1 MIKLI
6 QLELLK
12 IIKRP
17 RTYIGFI
24 AIFIIVGALQSAMYF
39 EGESLIAI
47 GIQNL
52 RDDFRLEG
60 KIINVNLMTYIL
72 LNSLIVQIPIL
83 ICLVTGDAIA
93 GEASSGT
100 LRLILQRPYS
110 RAKIYIAKSITGFI
124 YTLSLLLFL
133 ALMTYGLGYVLFGS
147 GDLIVLRRG
156 VHVFSENDVW
166 WRFILAFGLGLL
178 SMLVVASLSLMIS
191 SFVNNSIG
199 PIVGTIAILIALNI
213 IFTLGAPLFKS
224 ILPYIFTTHFIKWQY
239 LFDYDLNVP
248 AIQLSVVVQ
257 LGYIILF
264 NAIGII
270 NFKRKDI
277 LV

>member
-1 MIKLI
+1 MIRLI
-6 QLELLK
+6 QLELIK

-24 AIFIIVGALQSAMYF
+24 AIFIIVVALQSAMYF
-39 EGESLIAI
+39 EGESLISI

-110 RAKIYIAKSITGFI
+110 RTKIYIAKSITGFI
-124 YTLSLLLFL
+124 YTLSLLIFL
-133 ALMTYGLGYVLFGS
+133 AIMSYGLGYLLFGD

-156 VHVFSENDVW
+156 VHVFSEDDVW
-166 WRFILAFGLGLL
+166 WRFLLAFGLGLL

-191 SFVNNSIG
+191 SFVNNPIG
-199 PIVGTIAILIALNI
+199 PIVGTIAIIIALNI
-213 IFTLGAPLFKS
+213 IFTLGAPLFKN
-224 ILPYIFTTHFIKWQY
+224 ILPYVFTTHFIKWQY
-239 LFDYDLNVP
+239 LFDYDLNLP
-248 AIQLSVVVQ
+248 AIKLSVIVQ
-257 LGYIILF
+257 LAYVILF
-264 NAIGII
+264 NAIGVI

>member
-1 MIKLI
+1 MIRLI
-6 QLELLK
+6 QLELIK

-83 ICLVTGDAIA
+83 ICLVTGDSIA

-110 RAKIYIAKSITGFI
+110 RTKIYIAKSITGFI
-124 YTLSLLLFL
+124 YTLSLLIFL
-133 ALMTYGLGYVLFGS
+133 ALMTYGLGYFLFGD

-166 WRFILAFGLGLL
+166 WRFLIAFGLGLL

-213 IFTLGAPLFKS
+213 IFTLGAPLFKE
-224 ILPYIFTTHFIKWQY
+224 ILPYVFTTHFIKWQY
-239 LFDYDLNVP
+239 LFDYDLNLP
-248 AIQLSVVVQ
+248 AIKFSVIVQ
-257 LGYIILF
+257 LAYIVIF
-264 NAIGII
+264 NTIGII

>member
-1 MIKLI
+1 MIKLV
-6 QLELLK
+6 QLELFK

-24 AIFIIVGALQSAMYF
+24 AIFIIVLALQSAMYF
-39 EGESLIAI
+39 EGESLISI

-60 KIINVNLMTYIL
+60 KIINVNLITYIL

-93 GEASSGT
+93 GEASTGT

-110 RAKIYIAKSITGFI
+110 RTKIYLAKAITGFI
-124 YTLSLLLFL
+124 YTLSLLIFL
-133 ALMTYGLGYVLFGS
+133 ALMTYGLGYLLFGN

-156 VHVFSENDVW
+156 VSVFSQDDVW
-166 WRFILAFGLGLL
+166 WRFLFAFGLGLL

-213 IFTLGAPLFKS
+213 IFTLGAPLFKD
-224 ILPYIFTTHFIKWQY
+224 ILPYVFTTHFVKWQY
-239 LFDYDLNVP
+239 LFDYELNIP
-248 AIQLSVVVQ
+248 AINLSIYVQ
-257 LGYIILF
+257 IFYIVLF
-264 NAIGII
+264 NTIGII

>member
-1 MIKLI
+1 MIKLV
-6 QLELLK
+6 QLELFK

-24 AIFIIVGALQSAMYF
+24 AIFIIVLALQSAMYF
-39 EGESLIAI
+39 EGESLISI

-60 KIINVNLMTYIL
+60 KIINVNLITYIL

-83 ICLVTGDAIA
+83 ICLVTGDSIA
-93 GEASSGT
+93 GEASTGT

-110 RAKIYIAKSITGFI
+110 RTKIYLAKAITGFI
-124 YTLSLLLFL
+124 YTLSLLIFL
-133 ALMTYGLGYVLFGS
+133 ALMTYGLGYLLFGN

-156 VHVFSENDVW
+156 VSVFSQDDVW
-166 WRFILAFGLGLL
+166 WRFLFAFGLGLL

-213 IFTLGAPLFKS
+213 IFTLGAPLFKD
-224 ILPYIFTTHFIKWQY
+224 ILPYVFTTHFVSS
-239 LFDYDLNVP
+239 LLV
-248 AIQLSVVVQ
+248 S
-257 LGYIILF
+257 IILLISF
-264 NAIGII
+264 DT
-270 NFKRKDI
+270 FLFLI
-277 LV
+277 LNIASEFSFVF

>member
-6 QLELLK
+6 QLELFK

-52 RDDFRLEG
+52 RDDFKLEG

-166 WRFILAFGLGLL
+166 WRPATTTK
-178 SMLVVASLSLMIS
+178 
-191 SFVNNSIG
+191 ND
-199 PIVGTIAILIALNI
+199 AI
-213 IFTLGAPLFKS
+213 F
-224 ILPYIFTTHFIKWQY
+224 
-239 LFDYDLNVP
+239 YD
-248 AIQLSVVVQ
+248 
-257 LGYIILF
+257 GFFLF
-264 NAIGII
+264 N
-270 NFKRKDI
+270 
-277 LV
+277 L

>member
-1 MIKLI
+1 MIKLV
-6 QLELLK
+6 QLELFK

-24 AIFIIVGALQSAMYF
+24 AIFIIVLALQSAMYF
-39 EGESLIAI
+39 EGESLISI

-60 KIINVNLMTYIL
+60 KIINVNLITYIL

-83 ICLVTGDAIA
+83 ICLVTGDSIA
-93 GEASSGT
+93 GEASTGT

-110 RAKIYIAKSITGFI
+110 RTKIYLAKAITGFI
-124 YTLSLLLFL
+124 YTLSLLIFL
-133 ALMTYGLGYVLFGS
+133 ALMTYGLGYLLFGN

-156 VHVFSENDVW
+156 VSVFSQDDVW
-166 WRFILAFGLGLL
+166 WRFLFAFGLGLL

-213 IFTLGAPLFKS
+213 IFTLGAPLFKD
-224 ILPYIFTTHFIKWQY
+224 ILPYVFTTHFVKWQY
-239 LFDYDLNVP
+239 LFDYELNIP
-248 AIQLSVVVQ
+248 AINLSIYVQ
-257 LGYIILF
+257 IFYIVLF
-264 NAIGII
+264 NTIGII